1 VRKREGNRPD
11 RRLIAQGTVSAQAL
25 FDLAKRL
32 RYEGSGLHKLRPGD
46 YGFVPSI
53 NPRPT
58 KSVCDD
64 LRSILLAEAKQ
75 LLRKGILSEMVSK
88 FDPGGS
94 PKYVWVVDSD
104 GEVYEAKTKPS
115 DVVYH
120 GYRIGDDEPD
130 MRRYILGEWR
140 KRCPKA

>member
-1 VRKREGNRPD
+1 MEHYRGMLWPNWPRDCVTG
-11 RRLIAQGTVSAQAL
+11 AAVFTS
-25 FDLAKRL
+25 
-32 RYEGSGLHKLRPGD
+32 

-64 LRSILLAEAKQ
+64 LRSILLAEATE
-75 LLRKGILSEMVSK
+75 LFRRGVLAEMVSP

-94 PKYVWVVDSD
+94 PKYVWVVDND
-104 GEVYEAKTKPS
+104 GEVYEAKTKPP

-120 GYRIGDDEPD
+120 GYRIGDDEPY

-140 KRCPKA
+140 ERCPKG